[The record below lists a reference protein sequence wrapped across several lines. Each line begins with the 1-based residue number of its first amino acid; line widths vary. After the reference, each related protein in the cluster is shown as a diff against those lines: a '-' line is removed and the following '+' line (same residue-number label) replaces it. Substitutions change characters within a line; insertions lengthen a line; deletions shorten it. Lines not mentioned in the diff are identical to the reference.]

1 MTRKQTRVFMLFA
14 VFAAAALAL
23 GLTLTAL
30 RTSIT
35 YFYTPSQLLGLDARP
50 ANVIRLGGLV
60 ENDSI
65 VHGEMSGADIKNAM
79 VSFIV
84 TDGGATTPVRY
95 QGLLPDLFREGQGV
109 VVQGRLDGE
118 GTLIAD
124 TVLAKHDENYMP
136 KEVMD
141 ALKEQGLWQ
150 DDEEAGS

>member
-1 MTRKQTRVFMLFA
+1 MVSLFA
-14 VFAAAALAL
+14 VFAAAGLAL
-23 GLTLTAL
+23 VLTLSAL

-35 YFYTPSQLLGLDARP
+35 YFYTPSELLALDAPP
-50 ANVIRLGGLV
+50 ANTIRLGGLV
-60 ENDSI
+60 ENGSI
-65 VHGEMSGADIKNAM
+65 AHGDASGADPSNTM

-84 TDGGATTPVRY
+84 TDGGAATPVRY

-150 DDEEAGS
+150 DDEEVGS